1 MNEQLSGLSDTK
13 RELTKKVGHCPCTTG
28 LIPTCS
34 VAADICS
41 SWTSGLFSLNL
52 DRGYSQLSLVW
63 WNSLSLCHV
72 LHLSLTCPLPM
83 PRLCY
88 GKALCNGKLLD
99 KPKVSIHVTCDPR
112 EIWNET
118 VSSLCLT
125 TPFHPVN
132 KAGASLRWHEAAL
145 RSTCLP
151 ESQWRMWQISLYF
164 CCFSSFYITP
174 LLPTQKPKRHTS
186 YCLAS
191 ASDFAISP
199 TNQAGRDGLV
209 RLKVCGRGFGG
220 GVGSAFED

>member
-1 MNEQLSGLSDTK
+1 M
-13 RELTKKVGHCPCTTG
+13 
-28 LIPTCS
+28 
-34 VAADICS
+34 
-41 SWTSGLFSLNL
+41 
-52 DRGYSQLSLVW
+52 
-63 WNSLSLCHV
+63 
-72 LHLSLTCPLPM
+72 SLTCPLPT

-88 GKALCNGKLLD
+88 GKGLCNGKLLD

-112 EIWNET
+112 EVWNET
-118 VSSLCLT
+118 VSSVCLT

-191 ASDFAISP
+191 TSDFAISP

-209 RLKVCGRGFGG
+209 RLKICGRGFGG
-220 GVGSAFED
+220 GVGSAFEDWGRQTRTDKLRSALWTFTLNLCSFSEENLLRRRTILVQKKINPPQITN